1 MFMMKRVLTAFNWGD
16 VGPQLG
22 CFKNLKTNV
31 GFEVLEEV
39 WTRAFKKNTRVREM
53 AKKAVITTFDSVR
66 IEILSEEACARW
78 FQYYHAVRADR
89 EYYPGE
95 KDVIHSL
102 LSKITINTDLS
113 RAAFDTSKEEI
124 FAEMMKTGTFK
135 RQQGGNTEAKP
146 SGTLRRMLSTS

>member
-1 MFMMKRVLTAFNWGD
+1 
-16 VGPQLG
+16 
-22 CFKNLKTNV
+22 
-31 GFEVLEEV
+31 
-39 WTRAFKKNTRVREM
+39 M

-78 FQYYHAVRADR
+78 FQ
-89 EYYPGE
+89 YYPGE

-146 SGTLRRMLSTS
+146 SGTLRRMLSTQQGEQSGTPERRGRRDQDTPEKEARGAARLK